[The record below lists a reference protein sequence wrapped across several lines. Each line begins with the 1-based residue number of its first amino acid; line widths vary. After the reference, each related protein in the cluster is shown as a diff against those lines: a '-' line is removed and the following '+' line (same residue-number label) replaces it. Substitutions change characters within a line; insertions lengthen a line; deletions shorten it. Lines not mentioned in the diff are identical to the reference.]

1 LGFAAVQA
9 IRAEISDV
17 MAIGCLSQGQ
27 LRLTMTRIK
36 TINLE
41 LDLPTLDEARRK
53 VIAELRAA
61 KREGVRV
68 LKVIHGYGS
77 TGKGGRLCVGLRKS
91 FGLRRKEGVI
101 REFIPGED
109 FEVFDQTTL
118 KLLEEVPEMRGD
130 CDLGR
135 MNEGVTVVWIR

>member
-1 LGFAAVQA
+1 MHRLRSRAIIQSSAEGTSGPTGGGICIRPPRSCSRILGFAAVQA

-91 FGLRRKEGVI
+91 YCSV
-101 REFIPGED
+101 D
-109 FEVFDQTTL
+109 
-118 KLLEEVPEMRGD
+118 
-130 CDLGR
+130 
-135 MNEGVTVVWIR
+135 